1 MKKLLNL
8 QSSFS
13 SIDTSWKD
21 KTPII
26 STETVRMV
34 TNLSKT
40 FPTQA
45 FFIASNQKQ
54 MIFVLG
60 RPWSREKRLLI
71 FKSSSKTFTKN
82 TKAISDY
89 ISSVNPCDL
98 FLFIP
103 LIPTYWHQEEPLGCS
118 EFAEPSYLFKQHVNI
133 VAELAIMLQASWHIP
148 EGN

>member
-34 TNLSKT
+34 SNLSKT
-40 FPTQA
+40 FRTQA
-45 FFIASNQKQ
+45 FFILSNQKQ

-118 EFAEPSYLFKQHVNI
+118 EFAEPSYLFKRYVYI
-133 VAELAIMLQASWHIP
+133 VAYLGIMLHTSWHIP